1 MSKYDLKN
9 KHPLVYMEKKIPQF
23 SSRNSWNY
31 FVSQLMLESIR
42 IGLCYNKN
50 DIATIIQ
57 TLLRSFLKVKALKDE
72 QKEEH
77 LIPES

>member
-1 MSKYDLKN
+1 
-9 KHPLVYMEKKIPQF
+9 
-23 SSRNSWNY
+23 
-31 FVSQLMLESIR
+31 MLESIR